1 MFKFNKSSDSEIA
14 KKDIPTETPVENK
27 DSENTFTDIFSQKD
41 EKNIAESEL
50 VTGVLKKED
59 EENSNKEN
67 VLGPLPELQR
77 RIIGSF
83 DPSKRNLKLIRNIF
97 VSLLVIALLAIS
109 FFYIELNPN
118 FDLLAN
124 LRGPNTTQKLINNE
138 KATITKQTSINQ
150 KNYLLMTYYLQE
162 LSYYADTYTKTR
174 NNPLGDNQ
182 ELLDIQENILTTY
195 ENIQLKW
202 NEPIIAGAIDK
213 QIFQDELKTA
223 IRSELTQLRKEEQ
236 TDDVITQL
244 TVYETA
250 LKLIN
255 NKQFNSFLNKNTD
268 SIRNDLKNNNDEQ
281 LFALTEDVLNVIEN
295 DFSSISELKQNRIE
309 WSKIV
314 TEIEKI
320 TKSVDTLYNTGFFDE
335 LGGIQ
340 YSGYNF
346 DIKTNRIIL
355 TGKAKRDNGSTF
367 SLIANLIDAIEQ
379 SSMFENADNR
389 SYPKSGSEEEGY
401 TSTFRIE
408 LSLEKNN

>member
-1 MFKFNKSSDSEIA
+1 M
-14 KKDIPTETPVENK
+14 
-27 DSENTFTDIFSQKD
+27 
-41 EKNIAESEL
+41 
-50 VTGVLKKED
+50 TGVLKKED
-59 EENSNKEN
+59 EENTEKEN
-67 VLGPLPELQR
+67 VLGPLPELQK

-97 VSLLVIALLAIS
+97 VSLLVVALLTIG
-109 FFYIELNPN
+109 FFYIELNPD
-118 FDLLAN
+118 FDLFAN
-124 LRGPNTTQKLINNE
+124 MRGPNTTQKLLNNE

-162 LSYYADTYTKTR
+162 LSYYADTYAKSR
-174 NNPLGDNQ
+174 NNSSIDPT
-182 ELLDIQENILTTY
+182 ELTELQENILTTY
-195 ENIQLKW
+195 ENIQFKW
-202 NEPIIAGAIDK
+202 NEPIISGGIED
-213 QIFQDELKTA
+213 QIFQDELKNA
-223 IRSELTQLRKEEQ
+223 IRSELVQLRKEEQ
-236 TDDVITQL
+236 TEDVVAQL
-244 TVYETA
+244 ATYETA

-255 NKQFNSFLNKNTD
+255 NKQFDAFLKKNTD
-268 SIRNDLKNNNDEQ
+268 SIRNELKNNDDQ
-281 LFALTEDVLNVIEN
+281 LFALTQEILNIVQS

-314 TEIEKI
+314 NEIEKV

-340 YSGYNF
+340 YAGYNF

-401 TSTFRIE
+401 TSSFRIE
-408 LSLEKNN
+408 LSLKK

>member
-1 MFKFNKSSDSEIA
+1 MFNINKSSGDKDV
-14 KKDIPTETPVENK
+14 KKDISENK
-27 DSENTFTDIFSQKD
+27 STEEENTFTDIFSQKD
-41 EKNIAESEL
+41 EKDTSESEL
-50 VTGVLKKED
+50 VAGVLKKED
-59 EENSNKEN
+59 EENNEKEN
-67 VLGPLPELQR
+67 VLGPLPELQK

-83 DPSKRNLKLIRNIF
+83 DPSKRNLKLIRNVF
-97 VSLLVIALLAIS
+97 VSLLVVALLTIG
-109 FFYIELNPN
+109 FFYIELNPD
-118 FDLLAN
+118 FDLFAN
-124 LRGPNTTQKLINNE
+124 MRGPNTTQKLLNNE

-162 LSYYADTYTKTR
+162 LSYFADTYAKSR
-174 NNPLGDNQ
+174 NNSSIDPA
-182 ELLDIQENILTTY
+182 ELTNLQENILTTY
-195 ENIQLKW
+195 ENIQFKW
-202 NEPIIAGAIDK
+202 NEPIISGGIEN
-213 QIFQDELKTA
+213 QIFQDELKNA
-223 IRSELTQLRKEEQ
+223 IRSELVQLRKEEQ
-236 TDDVITQL
+236 TEDVVAQL
-244 TVYETA
+244 ATYETA

-255 NKQFNSFLNKNTD
+255 NKQFDAFLKKNTD
-268 SIRNDLKNNNDEQ
+268 SIRNELKNNDDQ
-281 LFALTEDVLNVIEN
+281 LFALTQEILNIVQS

-309 WSKIV
+309 WSRIV
-314 TEIEKI
+314 NEIEKV

-401 TSTFRIE
+401 TSSFRIE
-408 LSLEKNN
+408 LSLKK